1 MCFMVNKGYLD
12 MLYEVTRNN
21 YTIKFFSLFI
31 FLEQTFLIDSK
42 LNRIDKTL
50 SKTYTICLSVIGGIQ
65 SVKNI
70 T

>member
-1 MCFMVNKGYLD
+1 